1 MKRFLISA
9 SVVAASIALT
19 GCSLLY
25 PNWGTTEKPS
35 DPQTSAPA
43 TDTPTTTPSDTPS
56 ESPTS
61 SAPVQKAIINL
72 IQSGVDTNSNE
83 VYAVAEV
90 TNAVEDGG
98 QCTLTFTS
106 GTFTKS
112 LTVKAESNVKTTQ
125 CFPMNL
131 STAGFPKGPGFMTI
145 GYSSTAFKGTST
157 AIPVTIP

>member
-1 MKRFLISA
+1 MKRFLTSA
-9 SVVAASIALT
+9 SVLAASIALT

-43 TDTPTTTPSDTPS
+43 SETPTTTTTVTPT

-61 SAPVQKAIINL
+61 AAPVQKAIINL
-72 IQSGVDTNSNE
+72 IQSGVDSNNNE
-83 VYAVAEV
+83 VYAVAEI

-112 LTVKAESNVKTTQ
+112 LIVKAESNVKTTQ

-131 STAGFPKGPGFMTI
+131 STTGFPKGPGFMTI
-145 GYSSTAFKGTST
+145 GYSSKAFKGTSS

>member
-43 TDTPTTTPSDTPS
+43 TDTPTTTPSETPT
-56 ESPTS
+56 ETPTS
-61 SAPVQKAIINL
+61 APPVQKAILNL
-72 IQSGVDTNSNE
+72 IQSGVDTNNNQL
-83 VYAVAEV
+83 YAVAEV

-112 LTVKAESNVKTTQ
+112 LVVKAESNVKTTQ
-125 CFPMNL
+125 CYPMNL
-131 STAGFPKGPGFMTI
+131 SMTGFPKGPGFMTI
-145 GYSSTAFKGTST
+145 AYSSAAFKGVSN